1 MDRIWLGCYDPRVPQ
16 AVDYPDLCLPLALER
31 NAANFPENVAI
42 EFLGAK
48 MKYRGL
54 WDRVGRLANALQSM
68 GVTKGTKVA
77 VMLPNCPQAIIAYY
91 AVLWVGAVV
100 VLTNPLF
107 VERELEHQWGDAE
120 AEYLVLLDHL
130 FPKVEKVLGRTKI
143 RRVIVTSLKEAL
155 PFPLKYLYPLKARAN
170 KLFTAVPYNEA
181 ILNFTK
187 LIDSYQPEPPP
198 FGADPD
204 TIAALQYTGG
214 TTGVSKGVMLSHRNL
229 LSNVLQLVAW
239 FPTLRFGV
247 ERFVGILPFFH
258 VFGMTVTMNLP
269 LYSACTIIV
278 IPRFEVNDFLK
289 TLQKSKP
296 TLFPGV
302 PTIFVAI
309 VNHPKIRS
317 FDLSCIRYCITGSSP
332 MPMEVLKRFE
342 ELTGGVIV
350 EGYGLTESS
359 PVTHANPLEGT
370 RKIGSIG
377 LPLPDTDARIV
388 DLEMGVQEMGPGE
401 PGELLVRGPQV
412 MGSYWRMP
420 EETQQALRD
429 GWLYTGD
436 IATRD
441 EEGYF
446 FIVDR
451 KKDMIISGGY
461 NIYPR
466 EIDEVLYEHPKVL
479 DAVAVGIPD
488 DYRGEIVKAFIVVKP
503 GESLTEEE
511 IVKFC
516 RERLAAYKVP
526 RAVEFRE
533 FLPKSLV
540 GKVFRRELRSEAIHQ
555 RETDRI
561 KQESGTCQSGAA
573 H

>member
-1 MDRIWLGCYDPRVPQ
+1 MDRIWYGSYDPRVPH

-31 NAANFPENVAI
+31 NAANFPDNIAI
-42 EFLGAK
+42 EFLGARV
-48 MKYRGL
+48 KYRDL
-54 WDRVGRLANALQSM
+54 WDRVSRLANALQFM
-68 GVTKGTKVA
+68 GVTRGTRVA
-77 VMLPNCPQAIIAYY
+77 IMLPNCPQAIIAYY
-91 AVLWVGAVV
+91 AVLWVGAIV
-100 VLTNPLF
+100 VLTNPLY

-120 AEYLVLLDHL
+120 AEYLIILDHL
-130 FPKVEKVLGRTKI
+130 FPKVEKVLGKTKM

-155 PFPLKYLYPLKARAN
+155 PFPLRYLYPLKARAN
-170 KLFTAVPYNEA
+170 KLFTAVPYTEA
-181 ILNFTK
+181 VLNFTK
-187 LIDSYQPEPPP
+187 LIDSHRPEPPP
-198 FGADPD
+198 FAADPD
-204 TIAALQYTGG
+204 AIAALQYTGG

-229 LSNVLQLVAW
+229 VSNVVQLVAW

-278 IPRFEVNDFLK
+278 VPRFEVNDLLK
-289 TLQKSKP
+289 TLQKTKP

-317 FDLSCIRYCITGSSP
+317 FDLSSIRYCITGSSP
-332 MPMEVLKRFE
+332 MPLEVLRKFE
-342 ELTGGVIV
+342 EFTGAIIV

-388 DLEMGVQEMGPGE
+388 DLEMGIREMGPGE

-412 MGSYWRMP
+412 MGSYWKMP
-420 EETQQALRD
+420 QETHQALRD

-503 GESLTEEE
+503 RESLTEDE

-540 GKVFRRELRSEAIHQ
+540 GKVFRRELRLEAMRQ
-555 RETDRI
+555 RET
-561 KQESGTCQSGAA
+561 KQVRPEAGDCQSGTT

>member
-16 AVDYPDLCLPLALER
+16 AVDYPDFCLPLALER

-54 WDRVGRLANALQSM
+54 WDRVSRLANALQSM